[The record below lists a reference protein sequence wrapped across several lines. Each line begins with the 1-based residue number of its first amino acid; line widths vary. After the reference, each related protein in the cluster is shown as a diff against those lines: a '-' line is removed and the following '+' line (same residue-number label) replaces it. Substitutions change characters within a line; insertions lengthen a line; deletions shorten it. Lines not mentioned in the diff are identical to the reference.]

1 MSGRTPTVA
10 WIGCGTMGEPMA
22 KHLLQAGYALVVV
35 PHRHEE
41 AIHRLVESG
50 AMRVE
55 TAAEAAST
63 VDLVFTMVPDAP
75 QVEEV
80 LFGAKGIVA
89 GAHPGLT
96 VIDCSTI
103 APQAARRFADRLQE
117 AGIAFLDSPVSGG
130 QSRARSGTLTLMV
143 GGSEEVFLPV
153 QPVLQAFAEKIFYVG
168 PVGSGQVVK
177 MCNNLIGAILVLANS
192 EALTLGVKEGVPA
205 ELLREV
211 IGTATGANYQLE
223 QIWPENVLQNRYTP
237 GFKLDLMYKDLGIAL
252 SSADASGVP
261 LFAGALARQLYQ
273 FARSNGLGEQDYSVV
288 STVYQQAAGIL
299 IATSKPYPIDKA

>member
-1 MSGRTPTVA
+1 MSGQAPTIA

-22 KHLLQAGYALVVV
+22 KHLLQAGYSLIVV

-50 AMRVE
+50 AKRVE
-55 TAAEAAST
+55 TAAEAASLA
-63 VDLVFTMVPDAP
+63 DLLFTMVPDAP

-80 LFGAKGIVA
+80 LFNPRGVVD

-103 APQAARRFADRLQE
+103 APQAARRFAHRLQE
-117 AGIAFLDSPVSGG
+117 TEVAFLDSPVSGG
-130 QSRARSGTLTLMV
+130 QSRAQSGTLTLMV
-143 GGSEEVFLPV
+143 GGSEELFLRIR
-153 QPVLQAFAEKIFYVG
+153 PVLQAFAEKIFYIG
-168 PVGSGQVVK
+168 LVGSGQVVK

-205 ELLREV
+205 ALLREV

-223 QIWPENVLQNRYTP
+223 QIWTENVFRNRYTP

-273 FARSNGLGEQDYSVV
+273 LARSEGLGEQDYSVV
-288 STVYQQAAGIL
+288 STLYQQAADVL
-299 IATSKPYPIDKA
+299 IATGKPYRTDKA